1 MKPFP
6 WRWLILGLG
15 VAAVAPAPGRA
26 VEEAAAVLVLVG
38 DQHSAYERTAQF
50 VALVDRLR
58 AEAPARPL
66 AVLLDGDTMEHGNAV
81 ARRSGGAVEFAMFA
95 ALARR
100 APTILNLGNHD
111 PEFHDVAETVRRV
124 ETTGVRVISNLVS
137 RATGRPFAPAVTRLR
152 LGDAEA
158 VVVGVTT
165 DALATYRVAVRPELD
180 LADPVV
186 WARRHFP
193 ELLGAAELP
202 VVMSHAGVA
211 ADRQML
217 ELVPAGTLFA
227 GAHDHLRF
235 VAPRGRGAY
244 VHSGAWNT
252 FVSLAWL
259 RRGPEGAW
267 RWTVEQVPVAADGPA
282 DPELVAVIRET
293 RARWELPEDRAVVA
307 RGARELDVAGAARLA
322 ARALRQA
329 AGAAA
334 GFIGNTTFGAGLPAG
349 AITRAAFDACV
360 RFDGAGFMA
369 EVGGARLRELLAAA
383 NQGPETPWAER
394 RGEFLFA
401 DGPAAIEP
409 GRSYRIA
416 TTDWGAR
423 HSRAYFGE
431 PEIVWSEAPGVRLKA
446 AVVAAL
452 AAP

>member
-1 MKPFP
+1 MM
-6 WRWLILGLG
+6 
-15 VAAVAPAPGRA
+15 AAISPVPGRA
-26 VEEAAAVLVLVG
+26 GEAAAVLVLVG
-38 DQHSAYERTAQF
+38 DQHSAYERTAQL

-66 AVLLDGDTMEHGNAV
+66 AVLLDGDTMEHGNAL

-111 PEFHDVAETVRRV
+111 PEFYDVAETVRRV
-124 ETTGVRVISNLVS
+124 EATGVRVISNLVS
-137 RATGRPFAPAVTRLR
+137 RATGRPFASATTRLR

-158 VVVGVTT
+158 MVVGVTT
-165 DALATYRVAVRPELD
+165 DALSTYRVAVRPELD

-186 WARRHFP
+186 WARRNFP
-193 ELLGAAELP
+193 ELLGGAELP
-202 VVMSHAGVA
+202 VVLSHAGVA
-211 ADRQML
+211 ADRAML
-217 ELVPAGTLFA
+217 ALAPEGTLFA

-235 VAPRGRGAY
+235 VAPLGRGAY
-244 VHSGAWNT
+244 VHSGSWNA

-259 RRGPEGAW
+259 RREAGGGW

-282 DPELVAVIRET
+282 DPELAAVIRET

-307 RGARELDVAGAARLA
+307 RGDRERTTAEAARLA
-322 ARALRQA
+322 ARALRQEV
-329 AGAAA
+329 GADA
-334 GFIGNTTFGAGLPAG
+334 GFVGNTTFGAGLPAG
-349 AITRAAFDACV
+349 EITRAAFDACV
-360 RFDGAGFMA
+360 RFDGAAFTA
-369 EVGGARLRELLAAA
+369 EVDGARLRELLAAA

-394 RGEFLFA
+394 RGEFSFA
-401 DGPAAIEP
+401 DGPAEIAP
-409 GRSYRIA
+409 DRRYRIA

-431 PEIVWSEAPGVRLKA
+431 PEIMWIEAPGVRLKA

-452 AAP
+452 AAPAGGAPGP